1 MILMSEFYLPFL
13 HLDREDT
20 EYPIPLPNITSPVLK
35 KVLEYCEHHQADPLP
50 TIQVDGGPRRRTN
63 ISKWD
68 QQFINVDQD
77 MRFDI
82 LLAAW
87 HLDIK
92 SLVYVLF
99 FFTSDSVAYMFWCRD
114 VGCQTVAN
122 QMKGKSPEELR
133 KFFNLANDFTPEEE
147 VCGISLVS
155 KAILLVCDKDF
166 QAQIRKEK
174 EWAND
179 R

>member
-1 MILMSEFYLPFL
+1 
-13 HLDREDT
+13 
-20 EYPIPLPNITSPVLK
+20 
-35 KVLEYCEHHQADPLP
+35 VLEYCEHHQADPLP

-92 SLVYVLF
+92 SLV
-99 FFTSDSVAYMFWCRD
+99 D

-155 KAILLVCDKDF
+155 KAILLVYDKDF

>member
-1 MILMSEFYLPFL
+1 ML
-13 HLDREDT
+13 
-20 EYPIPLPNITSPVLK
+20 
-35 KVLEYCEHHQADPLP
+35 
-50 TIQVDGGPRRRTN
+50 
-63 ISKWD
+63 
-68 QQFINVDQD
+68 
-77 MRFDI
+77 FDI

-87 HLDIK
+87 HLDIE

-99 FFTSDSVAYMFWCRD
+99 SFTSDSVAYMLWCRD
-114 VGCQTVAN
+114 VGCQTLAN

-155 KAILLVCDKDF
+155 KAILLVYDKDF